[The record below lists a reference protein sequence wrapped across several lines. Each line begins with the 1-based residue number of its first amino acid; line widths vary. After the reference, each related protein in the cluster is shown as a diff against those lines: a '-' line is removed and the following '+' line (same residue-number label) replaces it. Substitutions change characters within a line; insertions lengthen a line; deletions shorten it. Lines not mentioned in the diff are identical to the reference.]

1 MSNSIKNKR
10 IVSCAITGSIHS
22 PTMSPYLPITPEQIA
37 RNAIDAA
44 AAGAAAVHIHARNPE
59 DGMPS
64 SKPEYFEEIIN
75 RIRKEDNNVIIC
87 LTTGGGAGMT
97 VAERSAVIPK
107 FKPELASMN
116 MGSINWG
123 IFDIAEKISEFKYE
137 WEKPMFAMTKGFVFQ
152 NTFADM
158 EGILNVMS
166 ENYTKPELECYD
178 VGHIYNVKNMID
190 RGLLLGKPYL
200 QFVMGING
208 AIQATPYDLVHMKQT
223 ADRVFGSDG
232 YVWSAFGAGRMEYP
246 ICTQNI
252 LLGGHVRV
260 GMEDNLFLQKGVL
273 TQNNAQLVEK
283 MVRIMKEFDLEPAS
297 SDEAREILEVSG
309 KNQETRG
316 DKLI

>member
-1 MSNSIKNKR
+1 MNGSIKNKR
-10 IVSCAITGSIHS
+10 ILSCAITGSIHS
-22 PTMSPYLPITPEQIA
+22 PTMSAYLPITTEQIA

-59 DGMPS
+59 NGMPS
-64 SKPEYFEEIIN
+64 SKHELFEEIIN
-75 RIRKEDNNVIIC
+75 LIRAENKEVIIC

-97 VAERSAVIPK
+97 VEERSAVIPK

-116 MGSINWG
+116 TGSINWG
-123 IFDIAEKISEFKYE
+123 IFDIADKIQEFKYD

-158 EGILNVMS
+158 EGILKVME
-166 ENYTKPELECYD
+166 ENQTKPELECYD
-178 VGHIYNVKNMID
+178 IGHIYNVKNMLD
-190 RGLLLGKPYL
+190 RGLLKGKPYL

-208 AIQATPYDLVHMKQT
+208 AIKATPYDLLHMKQT

-246 ICTQNI
+246 ICTQNL

-260 GMEDNLFLQKGVL
+260 GMEDNLFLRKDVL
-273 TQNNAQLVEK
+273 AQSNAQLVEK
-283 MVRIMKEFDLEPAS
+283 MVRIMKEFDLEPATPN
-297 SDEAREILEVSG
+297 EAREILDMNV
-309 KNQETRG
+309 KQ
-316 DKLI
+316 